1 MSNDLAYV
9 GIDMAYILT
18 IHLSRGAYLDK
29 CQQMLLTCTHKSRV
43 LLARLSGKDG
53 HEMRLASCQGLYAP
67 HAHTS
72 PRKEI
77 K

>member
-9 GIDMAYILT
+9 SFNMAYILAV
-18 IHLSRGAYLDK
+18 HLSRVAHLNK
-29 CQQMLLTCTHKSRV
+29 RQQMLLACNHKVSV

-67 HAHTS
+67 HAHTC